1 MRQDRTAVR
10 IDGGRAVITVVDLLG
25 PVVDEPYEWGR
36 IAATSALSHVYAAG
50 GRPAVAVQLLGSPPA
65 EVPRGGRDVCAA
77 AGCHL
82 TGEKNVDS
90 EPAYGLAVTGLADP
104 DRLLRKDSGRPG
116 QPLSVTK
123 PLGLGVLNRRHK
135 EKGEWFADAVDVM
148 TTLDATTS
156 AAAVRAGITCAT
168 SVGSRGL
175 LGHLHELASASN
187 VTAVL
192 DAAAI
197 PVLDGALAYAAG
209 GDLPH
214 IDGVD
219 GDMALLLTDPQPS
232 GGLLLAGEIDGA
244 PVIGELVPPVPGKT
258 VIVR

>member
-25 PVVDEPYEWGR
+25 PVVDNAYEWGR

-50 GRPAVAVQLLGSPPA
+50 GRPVVAVQLLGSPPA
-65 EVPRGGRDVCAA
+65 EVSRGGQDVCAV
-77 AGCHL
+77 AGCHVSG
-82 TGEKNVDS
+82 TRDVDS

-104 DRLLRKDSGRPG
+104 DRLLHKNSGRPG
-116 QPLSVTK
+116 QPLSITK

-135 EKGEWFADAVDVM
+135 ATGEWFADAVDVM
-148 TTLDATTS
+148 TTLDATVS

-168 SVGSRGL
+168 TVGTRGL
-175 LGHLHELASASN
+175 LGHLHELATASN

-197 PVLDGALAYAAG
+197 PVLDGAHKHMADS
-209 GDLPH
+209 DLPH

-219 GDMALLLTDPQPS
+219 DDMALLLTDPQPS

-244 PVIGELVPPVPGKT
+244 PVIGELIPPVPGKT